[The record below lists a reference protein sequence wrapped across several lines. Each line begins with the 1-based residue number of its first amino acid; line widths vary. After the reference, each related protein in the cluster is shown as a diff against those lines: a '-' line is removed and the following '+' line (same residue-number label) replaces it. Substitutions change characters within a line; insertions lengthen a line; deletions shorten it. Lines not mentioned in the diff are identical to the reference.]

1 MAKMKGWCIFAGAIT
16 VLQLGLARATQSQV
30 PLVDTFQTY
39 RHSDFPSYSVRIKEQ
54 SDEVCDAGSNQ
65 YTGWFDFNGKH
76 MFFWYFDTLNDPI
89 KDPLTLWMTGGPG
102 VSGMVGMLL
111 ELGPCRINPRG
122 EGTHRNPYSWTTN
135 SSMIFIDQPAG
146 TGLSY
151 TDPGTDTP
159 TTSQIAAEDMY
170 IFLQI
175 FLSSVFPERRSV
187 PFHIAGESYGGHYV
201 PTLSAEILRQNQ
213 MHPQRPNID
222 LKSILI
228 GNGFVSPMDTTF
240 GYYETLCTTK
250 PGIDEPVFNKTRCQ
264 IMAEALPRCLYVYEA
279 CYRSPDEALCKATD
293 EVCGVIRQLYHDE
306 SFAGGRD
313 PFDITRV
320 CEVDHLCYK
329 AVLDIQDYINTP
341 VTWEALEVP
350 GAVANFSIESEEVS
364 GAFESGNDPYSNVMD
379 AVRFTLENGVD
390 VLIYNG
396 NLDLACNTAG
406 NLRWTNSLRWNGQA
420 EFVSQDLKP
429 WTSVIGHRKTQVGSY
444 KEVIAPAVSGSENRR
459 FAFVIV
465 DRSGHM
471 VPLDQPEV
479 ALDLYQRWLFQQ
491 SF

>member
-76 MFFWYFDTLNDPI
+76 MFFCKFCDPGVVDSVN
-89 KDPLTLWMTGGPG
+89 KLKG
-102 VSGMVGMLL
+102 VSGMVGKYSHDLAKDSIANVAEGMLL

-240 GYYETLCTTK
+240 GYYETL
-250 PGIDEPVFNKTRCQ
+250 
-264 IMAEALPRCLYVYEA
+264 Y
-279 CYRSPDEALCKATD
+279 
-293 EVCGVIRQLYHDE
+293 
-306 SFAGGRD
+306 
-313 PFDITRV
+313 
-320 CEVDHLCYK
+320 
-329 AVLDIQDYINTP
+329 YINTP